1 MLFNSVAYAA
11 GSESNSDEDV
21 TECSVNAAVSD
32 QSTAGTDTGRDKL
45 QFLNDS
51 ADNASHITVVCPSG
65 EAVDTVGAGH
75 GSHKCSSMF
84 KSSSMPLMSSL
95 PPAVTQIDRRSLD
108 SELRYLSTYAKL
120 RRFTSSPLENSKNSQ
135 IAKSPYMS
143 PLLASDEMLLQLCP
157 VHLIVCI
164 IFCVCVLL
172 MSIIIQCTLYSV
184 CYL

>member
-1 MLFNSVAYAA
+1 MLAYAA
-11 GSESNSDEDV
+11 GSESNSDEDA
-21 TECSVNAAVSD
+21 TDCSINAAVFD
-32 QSTAGTDTGRDKL
+32 PSTAGTDTGRDKL
-45 QFLNDS
+45 QFVNDS
-51 ADNASHITVVCPSG
+51 ADSAGDITVVCPSG

-75 GSHKCSSMF
+75 SSHKCWSMF

-120 RRFTSSPLENSKNSQ
+120 RQFTSSPLENSKNSQ

-157 VHLIVCI
+157 VHLIVRI
-164 IFCVCVLL
+164 IFMRVF
-172 MSIIIQCTLYSV
+172 
-184 CYL
+184 CY